1 VGGGGLNRRPQLL
14 PDHGIDLPK
23 LGTGGCAA
31 PLACAASGPHRRV
44 ASPFRAAE
52 DCVQKVG
59 LMTRPC
65 TTKML
70 GEKPACTGAG
80 TSVE

>member
-1 VGGGGLNRRPQLL
+1 MSKRRCREAWVT
-14 PDHGIDLPK
+14 
-23 LGTGGCAA
+23 GTGGAERFFSSSAGCRRTNGDMAT
-31 PLACAASGPHRRV
+31 SGPHRRV

-52 DCVQKVG
+52 DCVQKAG